1 MLVESQND
9 SALLCTL
16 FGFGSAAEQHDLC
29 KTPVTE
35 IEKEPKLSEFICATE
50 SPELEV
56 GSPST
61 HMGSTLTY

>member
-35 IEKEPKLSEFICATE
+35 IEKEPNLHPRLIQLIL
-50 SPELEV
+50 LE
-56 GSPST
+56 GF
-61 HMGSTLTY
+61 LLD